1 MADNEGTEQSGAE
14 ATEGFHVN
22 LSENADA
29 TVFVDSEE
37 EADTPEAT
45 TEPEADGDTE
55 QSADAAEEK
64 PTPPTAEELGYD
76 LKNPKDKAAF
86 DAMLRKWTKWA
97 NRFDAK
103 HKEST
108 KAEPA
113 PPEPQAPAEAQQNGW
128 DPYTVP
134 LDEFVYDGGSEP
146 DDSGIAG
153 FEKEIDRR
161 VTQGVKKAIE
171 FTLNQMRVNDG
182 RLREQ
187 QQVGTAQE
195 RIASYAQALQAHP
208 EYEEKAALVAKIAKG
223 TRDLAIQD
231 PEEWISMVEARTGIY
246 RNWREEAEVS
256 SEQRGQQNQ
265 RLANKPRAV
274 VQRPTQTGRPA
285 LQSMP
290 RGNMTVDDAFEAAWR
305 ARR

>member
-1 MADNEGTEQSGAE
+1 MADNEADRTEDSGTDEGADS
-14 ATEGFHVN
+14 A
-22 LSENADA
+22 LDSALDA
-29 TVFVDSEE
+29 LVGLGE
-37 EADTPEAT
+37 EAE
-45 TEPEADGDTE
+45 TEPEDTE
-55 QSADAAEEK
+55 TAAEET
-64 PTPPTAEELGYD
+64 PEPDADDPEETPAPPTAESLGYD
-76 LKNPKDKAAF
+76 LKNPKDKAAYE
-86 DAMLRKWTKWA
+86 AMVNQWGKWT
-97 NRFDAK
+97 NRFHAK
-103 HKEST
+103 L
-108 KAEPA
+108 KAKPEVQPEAQA
-113 PPEPQAPAEAQQNGW
+113 PPPPSQTQEGAW

-134 LDEFVYDGGSEP
+134 LDEFVYDGGAEP

-195 RIASYAQALQAHP
+195 RIAAYAQALQAHP

-246 RNWREEAEVS
+246 RNWREATPP
-256 SEQRGQQNQ
+256 RGQQ
-265 RLANKPRAV
+265 P
-274 VQRPTQTGRPA
+274 QRPSKSPSASVPRPTTGARVTNGA
-285 LQSMP
+285 SNRTDMDL
-290 RGNMTVDDAFEAAWR
+290 REAADR
-305 ARR
+305 NYARIFGH